1 MACDHSQTQRIA
13 RVKMKIQ
20 KTVLVGALVALCS
33 VAAQAQEADK
43 KAPGAGPNPYVDCG
57 IGAALFPDTHW
68 AAVTSNVI
76 WDAGTTAVTSAT
88 MSPQT
93 CSGKKVA
100 TALFIRD
107 SYEQLAEETAQ
118 GQGEHLTT
126 VLSMLECSGTQQQ
139 VAASLTRQNMGAA
152 ISQPG
157 FAAMPRIEKA
167 ARFYNAVQSA
177 AAQSCAA

>member
-1 MACDHSQTQRIA
+1 M
-13 RVKMKIQ
+13 MKFQ
-20 KTVLVGALVALCS
+20 KSMMVGALFALCS
-33 VAAQAQEADK
+33 VAAHAEDTADK
-43 KAPGAGPNPYVDCG
+43 KAPGSGPNPFVECG
-57 IGAALFPDTHW
+57 IGAALFPTTHW

-76 WDAGTTAVTSAT
+76 WDLGTTAVTSAT

-93 CSGKKVA
+93 CNGKKVA

-126 VLSMLECSGTQQQ
+126 ALNLFECSGAQHQ
-139 VAASLTRQNMGAA
+139 AAAALTRQHMGAVV
-152 ISQPG
+152 SQPG
-157 FAAMPRIEKA
+157 FATLPRIEKA

>member
-1 MACDHSQTQRIA
+1 M
-13 RVKMKIQ
+13 IQ
-20 KTVLVGALVALCS
+20 KSILVGALAVLCS
-33 VAAQAQEADK
+33 VGAQAQEADK
-43 KAPGAGPNPYVDCG
+43 KAVGAGPNPYVDCG

-76 WDAGTTAVTSAT
+76 WDAGTTALTSAT

-100 TALFIRD
+100 AALFIRD

-118 GQGEHLTT
+118 GQGEHLAT
-126 VLSMLECSGTQQQ
+126 VLGMMECSGTQQQ
-139 VAASLTRQNMGAA
+139 AAAAITRENMGQVVRQAD
-152 ISQPG
+152 
-157 FAAMPRIEKA
+157 FATLPRIEKA